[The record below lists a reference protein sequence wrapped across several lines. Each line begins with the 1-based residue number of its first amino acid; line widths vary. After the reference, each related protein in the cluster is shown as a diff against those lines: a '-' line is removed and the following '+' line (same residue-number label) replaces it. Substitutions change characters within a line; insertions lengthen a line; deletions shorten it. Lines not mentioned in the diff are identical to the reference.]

1 MLRKFGILLFCGLFF
16 AACSEKQSP
25 STTPVAIQS
34 EASVAHTEEAE
45 PMDFAGRMQII
56 SEHYFALRP
65 EIATY
70 YGIPDELAGAG
81 ISGRLSDFSAEGE
94 TLRRAGVKAILGE
107 LEALRETPLTDS
119 QRISLNLVQT
129 VASNAF
135 VPAEIV
141 PWGSVMGEYGN
152 WFSPYAVSHL
162 TGSQAEVPMILESK
176 MAVRSV
182 HDAEAYLARLTA
194 FPAVLDGLAGK
205 VDHDLELGVLAP
217 DFSLDRAIR
226 SLEQMISGSPA
237 EHSLVVSFGQKL
249 AEHGVTGAAEF
260 ESRAVVLLEEGVYPA
275 ISRLADKLIEV
286 RPLASHEAGVGRLP
300 NGAAFYRA
308 MITHL
313 TDTTLSPEEIHE
325 IGLSEVE
332 RIQAGMD
339 QLLQSIGEVE
349 GTVGERMSRML
360 TDPKYIYPNT
370 AEGKAQLVAD
380 MKTDL
385 ALVNALLPQWFGK
398 LPKQEVAIRIVPPH
412 REQSV
417 SGAFYDAP
425 AMDGSRPG
433 TYWIS
438 LYDTAAI
445 PSYSLQTLT
454 YHEANPGHHLQ
465 TMLGLKD
472 TLPILNTVFYS
483 NAAGE
488 GWGLYAEYLA
498 SEMGIYA
505 EDPVDDIGRLQA
517 ELHRAVRLVVDTGM
531 HAMGWSREQ
540 AIEYSVATEGIHIT
554 EATDEIDR
562 YAVWPGQALGYKLG
576 MLKILELR
584 QRAQQKLGENYDI
597 RSFHDALLEDGALP
611 LNLMEAKI
619 NGWIDS
625 QL

>member
-1 MLRKFGILLFCGLFF
+1 MLRRFGITLFCGLFL
-16 AACSEKQSP
+16 AACSKEPVP
-25 STTPVAIQS
+25 STTDT
-34 EASVAHTEEAE
+34 SVQPEESVTKTDE
-45 PMDFAGRMQII
+45 VETMDFSARMQVI

-81 ISGRLSDFSAEGE
+81 TSHLLSDFSVEGE
-94 TLRRAGVKAILGE
+94 KHRRAGLKAIL
-107 LEALRETPLTDS
+107 EALESLDETVLTDS
-119 QRISLNLVQT
+119 QRISLNLIKT
-129 VASNAF
+129 VAENAF
-135 VPAEIV
+135 APAELV
-141 PWGSVMGEYGN
+141 PWGSVLGEYGN

-176 MAVRSV
+176 MAVRNAR
-182 HDAEAYLARLTA
+182 DAEAYLSRLEA
-194 FPAVLDGLAGK
+194 FPAVLDGLVEK
-205 VDHDLELGVLAP
+205 VAHDLELGVLAP
-217 DFSLDRAIR
+217 DFSLDRVIR
-226 SLEQMISGSPA
+226 SLERTISGPPA
-237 EHSLVVSFGQKL
+237 EHSLVAGFGQKMT
-249 AEHGVTGAAEF
+249 EHGVTGAADF
-260 ESRAVVLLEEGVYPA
+260 ESRAAVLLKDGIYPA
-275 ISRLADKLIEV
+275 FSRLADKLIEV
-286 RPLASHEAGVGRLP
+286 RPMATHEAGIGRLP
-300 NGAAFYRA
+300 NGEEFYRA

-313 TDTTLSPEEIHE
+313 TDTHLPAQEIHA

-332 RIQAGMD
+332 RIQAEMD
-339 QLLQSIGEVE
+339 QLLQSIGKVE

-360 TDPKYIYPNT
+360 TDPQYIYPNT

-380 MKTDL
+380 MKADL
-385 ALVNALLPQWFGK
+385 ALIDALLPRWFGT

-438 LYDTAAI
+438 LYDTAAN

-465 TMLGLKD
+465 TLLGLKD

-483 NAAGE
+483 NSAGE

-498 SEMGIYA
+498 GEMGVYA

-531 HAMGWSREQ
+531 HAMGWSREK
-540 AIEYSVATEGIHIT
+540 AIEYSVATEGIHLS
-554 EATDEIDR
+554 EATDEVER

-584 QRAQQKLGENYDI
+584 KRAQEQLGDKYDV

-611 LNLMEAKI
+611 LNLMEKK
-619 NGWIDS
+619 IDS
-625 QL
+625 WIESQL